1 MNKQTSKRHIFVFVL
16 SIIFIVSLL
25 SQNSLQKK
33 FSKICMK
40 KGTILCVQGI
50 SKEIGDLQV
59 KTFFDETNHIWQLV
73 KPKTF
78 KETRSFSRHSYII
91 QAFSNYERFGFDE
104 IYFFYTYLMILR
116 YQATNQGFTL
126 QFISS
131 AIAMPSIFTT
141 RQFCHVLKSDIL
153 RAFFISKKNIY
164 FASNFLYFWYI
175 GPISWLMGCVR
186 TWKWYC
192 KYTHKP
198 N

>member
-78 KETRSFSRHSYII
+78 KETRSFSRHLYII

-104 IYFFYTYLMILR
+104 IYFFNTYLMILILR
-116 YQATNQGFTL
+116 FQATNQGFTL

-153 RAFFISKKNIY
+153 QPFFCLK
-164 FASNFLYFWYI
+164 
-175 GPISWLMGCVR
+175 
-186 TWKWYC
+186 
-192 KYTHKP
+192 
-198 N
+198 